1 MKYYRKPSFLSNKY
15 KMNAKMNTKKLMV
28 PIFAVV
34 LALFLFASVSAGE
47 ITDTYVVKV
56 DGINA
61 SNHEI
66 SVVAGEKVTIE
77 VYFKSLVDDTDVTIE
92 AEIEGDKV
100 KEIAESEVFDVET
113 DYTYRKAFTIEV
125 PYELK
130 DDQSDDIYLN
140 IEIDG
145 KDHKTDL
152 NEIKLR
158 VQRPSYNAVIKSVT
172 TPSSIEAGD
181 TFPVDFVLKN
191 MGYNDL
197 DDLYVEVSI
206 PELGISQGPLW
217 VGDLVNIEDC
227 DDDCD
232 KEDTVGGRLYL
243 DVPYGI
249 GAGVYNMEFTVYNDD
264 TESTKVRQI
273 VIGNEFSSEVITVN
287 TKKTVASGENAEF
300 SILLVNPTDN
310 VKVYKIITESANGL
324 VSSASESVVAVP
336 AGSSKT
342 VTILANAK
350 NEGSYVFNVNVLS
363 ENELI
368 QSIAYEVAV
377 DGKKTANTTVILTV
391 VLAIIFLV
399 LLVVLIV
406 LIGRKPEKT
415 EEFGESYY

>member
-1 MKYYRKPSFLSNKY
+1 
-15 KMNAKMNTKKLMV
+15 MNAKMNTKKLMV

-34 LALFLFASVSAGE
+34 MALFLFASVSAGE
-47 ITDTYVVKV
+47 ITNNYVVKV

-66 SVVAGEKVTIE
+66 SVVAGEKITIE

-92 AEIEGDKV
+92 AEIEGDKI
-100 KEIAESEVFDVET
+100 KETAESEVFDVET
-113 DYTYRKAFTIEV
+113 NYTYRKVFNIEV

-130 DDQSDDIYLN
+130 DVQSDDIYLN

-145 KDHKTDL
+145 KNHKSTLD
-152 NEIKLR
+152 EIILR

-172 TPSSIEAGD
+172 IPSSIEAGD
-181 TFPVDFVLKN
+181 TFPIDFVLKN

-217 VGDLVNIEDC
+217 IGDLVDIETCTNNC
-227 DDDCD
+227 DE
-232 KEDTVGGRLYL
+232 EDTVGGRLYL
-243 DVPYGI
+243 DVPYGVD
-249 GAGVYNMEFTVYNDD
+249 AGVYEMEFTVYNED
-264 TESTKVRQI
+264 TESTKVRQV
-273 VIGNEFSSEVITVN
+273 VIGNDFSSEVITVN

-324 VSSASESVVAVP
+324 FSSASESVVAVP

-342 VTILANAK
+342 VTITANAK

-391 VLAIIFLV
+391 ILAIIFLV
-399 LLVVLIV
+399 LLIVLIV
-406 LIGRKPEKT
+406 LIGRKPEKSA